1 MNDETIIIPEEQRS
15 PRQALLIE
23 IGRKLTAA
31 REKRGE
37 SIDAPARLLKLSR
50 SNLASLESG
59 DWAGLP
65 DEVYALGFLR
75 QYSRHL
81 QLDITHE
88 LELLKNGQ
96 YLLTKPLTF
105 PDPAV
110 APSRKWAWIA
120 GIAFVVF
127 FILFNILNSS
137 NGEIETSDAEVEFVP
152 AEQSDV
158 DTTVDEAE
166 PGNDEQTPA
175 VETGTSAIADR
186 PTTATATTAVETTQ
200 ETAPAPAQKHLY
212 RFEAVGGDVWL
223 QIFLPDESGVKRGK
237 PHREALLKQ
246 GYHIDV
252 SSRSERLWIT
262 CGNAPSLRIK
272 VDGKIAADTGSLSNN
287 RKILRDHLFT
297 IGKP

>member
-1 MNDETIIIPEEQRS
+1 MIPEEQSS

-23 IGRKLTAA
+23 IGRKLNEA
-31 REKRGE
+31 RERRGE

-59 DWAGLP
+59 DWADLP

-75 QYSRHL
+75 QYSRYL

-88 LELLKNGQ
+88 LELLKNDQ
-96 YLLTKPLTF
+96 YQLTKPLTF

-137 NGEIETSDAEVEFVP
+137 NSEIETPDAEVEFAP
-152 AEQSDV
+152 AMQTEV
-158 DTTVDEAE
+158 ETAVVDETE
-166 PGNDEQTPA
+166 PASDEQTPA
-175 VETGTSAIADR
+175 VEADTSAVADR
-186 PTTATATTAVETTQ
+186 PTESAATTTAAEETTQ
-200 ETAPAPAQKHLY
+200 KAAPASAQQHLY
-212 RFEAVGGDVWL
+212 RFEAVDGDVWL
-223 QIFLPDESGVKRGK
+223 QIFLPDEGGIKRAK

-246 GYHIDV
+246 GYHVDV
-252 SSRSERLWIT
+252 SSSSEKLWIT
-262 CGNAPSLRIK
+262 CGNALSLRIK

-287 RKILRDHLFT
+287 RKILRDHLFS

>member
-1 MNDETIIIPEEQRS
+1 MRPEEQSS

-23 IGRKLTAA
+23 IGRKLSEA
-31 REKRGE
+31 RERRGE

-59 DWAGLP
+59 NWAGLP

-88 LELLKNGQ
+88 LELLKNDQ
-96 YLLTKPLTF
+96 YQLTKPLTF

-137 NGEIETSDAEVEFVP
+137 NSEIETPDAEIEFAP
-152 AEQSDV
+152 AMQTDAE
-158 DTTVDEAE
+158 TAAVDEAE
-166 PGNDEQTPA
+166 PASNEQPPA
-175 VETGTSAIADR
+175 VEADTSAVADR
-186 PTTATATTAVETTQ
+186 PTESAATTAAETPQ
-200 ETAPAPAQKHLY
+200 NAAPATAQQHLV
-212 RFEAVGGDVWL
+212 RFEAVDGDVWL
-223 QIFLPDESGVKRGK
+223 QIFLPDEHGVKRGK
-237 PHREALLKQ
+237 PHREVLLRQ
-246 GYHIDV
+246 GYHVDV
-252 SSRSERLWIT
+252 SSSSKKLWIT
-262 CGNAPSLRIK
+262 CGNALSLRIK

-287 RKILRDHLFT
+287 RKILRDHLFS
-297 IGKP
+297 IEKP